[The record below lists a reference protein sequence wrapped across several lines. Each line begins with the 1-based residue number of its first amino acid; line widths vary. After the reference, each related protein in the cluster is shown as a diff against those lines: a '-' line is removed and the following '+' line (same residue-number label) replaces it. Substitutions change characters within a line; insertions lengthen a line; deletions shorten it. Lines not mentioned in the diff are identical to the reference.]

1 MTGVIGQFAGEAD
14 NGPVNIDADCT
25 TGLSTDHEISERVFD
40 AFQRVLASP
49 TAPSAAVVTDVL
61 EYCKG
66 YVERC
71 HNRKEED
78 HLFPLLEARG
88 LPRTGGPLGVLLGE
102 HEQAKSELARFAKAA
117 EAYASGDDVLP
128 ALRKAFTGYAGVLR
142 DHFWKEND
150 ILFPMARRILDED
163 DHRRVVAGIAATE
176 RAVGPDVRQHYYRL
190 AEHIVTETQV
200 KDLSSAL
207 EPDLLAAILNT
218 LPIELSFV
226 DADDRV
232 LYFSHEHHEKI
243 FPRGRGAIGRRV
255 QQCHPP
261 KSVDKVNAILASF
274 KSGQRELAEFWL
286 DLRGRKIHVRYSAVR
301 SPEGTYLG
309 CLETV
314 QDITRIQQLQGE
326 RRLAEEAL
334 AK

>member
-1 MTGVIGQFAGEAD
+1 M
-14 NGPVNIDADCT
+14 PNIDADCT
-25 TGLSTDHEISERVFD
+25 AALSSDHEISERVFD
-40 AFQRVLASP
+40 AFQRVLAST

-71 HNRKEED
+71 HNRKEET

-88 LPRTGGPLGVLLGE
+88 LSRIGGPLRVLLLE
-102 HEQAKSELARFAKAA
+102 HEQSATELAAFARAA

-150 ILFPMARRILDED
+150 ILFPMARKMLDEE
-163 DHRRVVAGIAATE
+163 DHRRVVAGIADVELAL
-176 RAVGPDVRQHYYRL
+176 GPDTQQRYYRL
-190 AEHIVTETQV
+190 AERIVVATQV

-207 EPDLLAAILNT
+207 EPDVLAAILNT

-226 DADDRV
+226 DANDRV
-232 LYFSHEHHEKI
+232 RYFSHEHHQKI

-274 KSGQRELAEFWL
+274 KRGERDLAEFWL
-286 DLRGRKIHVRYSAVR
+286 DLRGRKIHVRYTAVR

-334 AK
+334 AE